1 MKKLMI
7 LGAIAATA
15 VGYGAEASYLAQV
28 YDVAIT
34 MKTGVCR
41 ASKATAATVK
51 YYEAYLGKGN
61 APFDK
66 GTEMGFRR
74 QATRKITGVI
84 WGCDRET
91 IAFPA
96 WRVYAA
102 NGGNFNLG
110 GYAFWDQTAQTYFVL
125 PNTRFAWDCLNRI
138 TADFKTV
145 EGAWRLG
152 NNVPRQAMSLTGA
165 GFGKA
170 SIASMPC
177 RSIISKISG
186 NFAGFRL
193 PGLDDLVSDCP
204 YCGVGNCN
212 VRPFC
217 EWCNFWTPARFLTAA
232 YGSWNI
238 KFNKSAANRLA
249 RTMRITQSY
258 TFKKAGTLAT
268 VLGRMETAVQ
278 LLGRNGLLAGNAWI
292 ASNDGRQAAR
302 LTRPQVMVAYAYGL
316 VPAAVTIANG
326 TVVINWNALFAGAFG
341 LDEDEDSDE
350 FDLEDSEA
358 AEQLEAAY
366 LGISADG
373 SVTLADE
380 FEAYIDELAADDA
393 YAIESEDGCKKC
405 GSSENGADPDGEGI
419 ASWADTFFAEL
430 TFFVTEEAAEEA
442 DAS

>member
-1 MKKLMI
+1 MKKLI
-7 LGAIAATA
+7 VIGAIAASA
-15 VGYGAEASYLAQV
+15 VGFGAEASYLAQV

-34 MKTGVCR
+34 MKTGVCK
-41 ASKATAATVK
+41 AGKATAATVK

-66 GTEMGFRR
+66 GMEMGFRS
-74 QATRKITGVI
+74 QSTRKITGVI
-84 WGCDRET
+84 WGCDCET

-96 WRVYAA
+96 WRVYLSR
-102 NGGNFNLG
+102 GNYNLG
-110 GYAFWDQTAQTYFVL
+110 GYAFWDQTANTYFVL

-138 TADFKTV
+138 TKDFKTV

-177 RSIISKISG
+177 RSIVSKISG
-186 NFAGFRL
+186 SFGGFRL

-232 YGSWNI
+232 YGSWSI

-249 RTMRITQSY
+249 KNMRITQSY
-258 TFKKAGTLAT
+258 TFKKAGALPT
-268 VLGRMETAVQ
+268 VLGRMEAAVQ
-278 LLGRNGLLAGNAWI
+278 LLGRNGLLDNNNWI
-292 ASNDGRQAAR
+292 VSNDGRAAAL

-316 VPAAVTIANG
+316 VPDAVNITKVDG
-326 TVVINWNALFAGAFG
+326 QGVVIINFNRLFSGAFA
-341 LDEDEDSDE
+341 LDEDEAAEE
-350 FDLEDSEA
+350 FDLEDEDA
-358 AEQLEAAY
+358 ADQLEAAY
-366 LGISADG
+366 LAISEDG
-373 SVTLADE
+373 SVTLEDAFQAYVEELDAEDE
-380 FEAYIDELAADDA
+380 WAMVYLDD
-393 YAIESEDGCKKC
+393 DGEPHCKKC
-405 GSSENGADPDGEGI
+405 GSWENGADPEGEGV
-419 ASWADTFFAEL
+419 ANWTQRFYEEL
-430 TFFVTEEAAEEA
+430 TAFV